1 MTIYCTSKC
10 TRTSIPRLPRVHSLD
25 LLSSPSTSLT
35 HPIGQRLSLACGPA
49 LEPGPADAL
58 SLSPLD
64 SESGSLRANGRAQ
77 NAFSLAKGTLLVD
90 WLQNCANSF
99 PDNTLYSLVNSKV
112 IARTWPTQ

>member
-1 MTIYCTSKC
+1 MY
-10 TRTSIPRLPRVHSLD
+10 VHVVQLVACVCLCLD
-25 LLSSPSTSLT
+25 VVLLSSLT
-35 HPIGQRLSLACGPA
+35 CTPGQRLSLACGPA

-58 SLSPLD
+58 AISPLD

-77 NAFSLAKGTLLVD
+77 NAFSLAKKTLLVD

-112 IARTWPTQ
+112 IVDGFNGSCF